1 MKLISVDQSL
11 SSCALTYWIDGIPVD
26 KEIIST
32 VRAETKNK
40 KKNSLVFSR
49 VTSQIAY
56 VSNSIVDRINSFE
69 ADAFVCE
76 GVAAGSFGNQKGFL
90 ITLFQDINDAILENS
105 ILTKDK
111 VFSYSPTTVKS
122 FARGFLPIEEQKE
135 MKTKKV
141 KDKKTGIVTEVT
153 KEYLCEMSKKRMVQA
168 CNLVAPKGWL
178 DGYTLAAGRADYA
191 DSFWIGYKY
200 LKEKTE

>member
-1 MKLISVDQSL
+1 MKLISCDQSL
-11 SSCALTYWIDGIPVD
+11 SSCALTYWIDGVPVD

-56 VSNSIVDRINSFE
+56 VSDSIVDRINSFE

-122 FARGFLPIEEQKE
+122 FARGFLPIEEQ
-135 MKTKKV
+135 TVNGKKLKMQKNHMV
-141 KDKKTGIVTEVT
+141 RA
-153 KEYLCEMSKKRMVQA
+153 CE
-168 CNLVAPKGWL
+168 LVAPKGWL

-200 LKEKTE
+200 LKEKTN